1 MNKKILSIILTL
13 LICAGVFSGCKPE
26 VIEGDKLDDRNV
38 IVADNTNTLIIYSD
52 DKLIENS
59 DNIVAGKI
67 VGIKVDNIAY
77 TDDEEVA
84 KNRVTHYT
92 MKIEKVLKGDLEVN
106 KKVSFIVNGDGEKFI
121 SNHIESTG
129 GYMKKG
135 DKVLMSLEEPEDGY
149 IEQFEKFNKNK
160 NVDFQFIHP
169 LQGRIWLDENG
180 EIDKEKNNFDAM
192 GLSYIRKLSDIEYI
206 MNNKDAEAQSIKDLT
221 FSYSENEL
229 IENSENIVIGKM
241 LGKYP
246 DFADIIIDAEG
257 RTQPIRIYSLQVE
270 KVIKGNLKVGD
281 TVKYGELS
289 NANSSIINH
298 YIDEGDGVVI
308 FTMPE
313 EDVAKH
319 YKYINPQEYD
329 IKFAT
334 SNTQGFIWLDENGE
348 IDQKENNFEA
358 RNLKTIRKVADIEAM
373 VK

>member
-38 IVADNTNTLIIYSD
+38 IVADNTALLLTYSD
-52 DKLIENS
+52 EEQIEKA
-59 DNIVAGKI
+59 DNIVTGKI
-67 VGIKVDNIAY
+67 VGIKVDNIA
-77 TDDEEVA
+77 TSEDEDVV
-84 KNRVTHYT
+84 KSRVTYYT
-92 MKIEKVLKGDLEVN
+92 MEIEKVLKGDLKVN
-106 KKVSFIVNGDGEKFI
+106 QEATFVVNGDGEKFI
-121 SNHIESTG
+121 SGHIESTG

-135 DKVLMSLEEPEDGY
+135 DNVLMFLEEPEDGY
-149 IEQFEKFNKNK
+149 IEQFKKFNKNK
-160 NVDFQFIHP
+160 NTDFYLIHP
-169 LQGRIWLDENG
+169 LEGRIWLDENG
-180 EIDKEKNNFDAM
+180 EIDKEKNDFEAM
-192 GLSYIRKLSDIEYI
+192 YISYIRKLSDIEFI
-206 MNNKDAEAQSIKDLT
+206 TNNKDAEAQYLKHLT

-229 IENSENIVIGKM
+229 IDKSENIVVGKM
-241 LGKYP
+241 LQKNQEHKMMP
-246 DFADIIIDAEG
+246 IDADG
-257 RTQPIRIYSLQVE
+257 RYQQLRIYSLQVE

-298 YIDEGDGVVI
+298 YIDEGDGVII

-348 IDQKENNFEA
+348 IDQQENNFEA